1 MKWVRNKLDQVRK
14 PFEPGEKYEKFAPA
28 INAFD
33 TFLFTPNHTTQ
44 KGAHIRD
51 VVDLK
56 RTMITVVLALI
67 PALIFGMWNSGAQYL
82 YQERGLA
89 SVFDVPFMDAFIEGA
104 ILVLPLIIVSYVVG
118 LTIEFI
124 FAIYRGHEVN
134 EGYLVTGLL
143 IPMIFPVDIPLWML
157 ALSVAFAVL
166 IGKEAFGG
174 TGMNILN
181 PALTARAFAFF
192 AYPLYMSG
200 NAIWVHEGSTD
211 AVSGETILGA
221 LASGTYDGSVDGAAA
236 SSVAFSGPAPS
247 EASVLANID
256 FYDMFMGFIPGSVAE
271 TSALMVIIGA
281 IILIATK
288 VGSWRIIVGG
298 VLGGLAMGAIFNLF
312 GTMGSNFIEGLVAS
326 GQITMEQVY
335 NDAGAVAA
343 LGLSGWDATLIEL
356 GTNQLFN
363 FPFWQH
369 MVVGSILFGV
379 VFMAT
384 DPVSAAQTTKG
395 KWIYGIL
402 IGFFGILIRIFNPAY
417 PEGIMLAIL
426 LLNVFAPTIDHYVVQ
441 GNVNKRKKR
450 LNAAKAQLQTA

>member
-1 MKWVRNKLDQVRK
+1 MNWVRAKLDQARK

-33 TFLFTPNHTTQ
+33 TFLFTPNHTTK

-67 PALIFGMWNSGAQYL
+67 PALLFGMWNTGAQYL

-89 SVFDVPFMDAFIEGA
+89 SVMDVPFWDAFIEGA
-104 ILVLPLIIVSYVVG
+104 ILVMPLIIVSYVVG

-211 AVSGETILGA
+211 AISGETILGS
-221 LASGTYDGSVDGAAA
+221 LASGQYDGSVMGSAAN
-236 SSVAFSGPAPS
+236 SVAFAAPVE
-247 EASVLANID
+247 EASVLSNISFD
-256 FYDMFMGFIPGSVAE
+256 DMFYGTIPGSVAE
-271 TSALMVIIGA
+271 TSALLVILGA

-288 VGSWRIIVGG
+288 VGSWRIILGG
-298 VLGGLAMGAIFNLF
+298 IIGGLAMGAIFNFF
-312 GTMGSNFIEGLVAS
+312 GNLGNDFITNLVES
-326 GQITMEQVY
+326 GAITLDQVY
-335 NDAGAVAA
+335 NDAGAVAG
-343 LGLSGWDATLIEL
+343 LGLSGWDATLMEL
-356 GTNQLFN
+356 GTNQLIN

-384 DPVSAAQTTKG
+384 DPVSAAQTFKG

-402 IGFFGILIRIFNPAY
+402 IGFFGIMIRIFNPAY

-426 LLNVFAPTIDHYVVQ
+426 LMNVFAPTIDHYVVQ
-441 GNVNKRKKR
+441 ANVGKRKKR
-450 LNAAKAQLQTA
+450 LKKAQAQLQTA